1 MRQGGGM
8 ARQIG
13 RRAAL
18 AGAGALA
25 ACAGG
30 ISAGEIDAA
39 AAAERARRPEDYVNG
54 EARAFAVGRDGRPA
68 GLLWGTF
75 HTGYDEATVPPRAIR
90 ARFAAASSLSV
101 EVVLDR
107 VAAPVRRAML
117 RVRDGA
123 LLRAD
128 PAAFGRLDP
137 ATRQEV
143 LAAGLPA
150 GSVER
155 HSLLGLAQLVNGQAV
170 AAPAGVLPA
179 GRIVDANLI
188 AFARSLSI
196 PVRGLE
202 EADAG
207 QVERLAYADPNG
219 DGAAAALRLALR
231 RRGGASALMGWAR
244 RRYAAGEVAA
254 MLAGVVAWRAEPSD
268 LARWDRRREALLA
281 ERNAAWLPRLEAALG
296 EPGSAF
302 AAFGAGH
309 LVGEDGVVALL
320 RGRGWEVSACVGD
333 RCAG

>member
-1 MRQGGGM
+1 M
-8 ARQIG
+8 AWQIG

-30 ISAGEIDAA
+30 MDVGEIDAA
-39 AAAERARRPEDYVNG
+39 AAAERVRRPDEYVNG
-54 EARAFAVGRDGRPA
+54 EARAFAVSRDGRPA

-75 HTGYDEATVPPRAIR
+75 HTGYDEATVMPRAIR

-107 VAAPVRRAML
+107 IAAPVRRAMVL
-117 RVRDGA
+117 VRNGA

-143 LAAGLPA
+143 AAAGLPP

-155 HSLLGLAQLVNGQAV
+155 LSLLGLAQLVNGRAV
-170 AAPAGVLPA
+170 AAPAGTLPA

-188 AFARSLSI
+188 GFARSLSI

-219 DGAAAALRLALR
+219 DEAAAALRLALR
-231 RRGGASALMGWAR
+231 RRSGAPAMAGWVR
-244 RRYAAGEVAA
+244 RRYAAGEVAT
-254 MLAGVVAWRAEPSD
+254 MLAGLVAWRAEPFD

-281 ERNAAWLPRLEAALG
+281 ERNAAWLPRLETALG
-296 EPGSAF
+296 EAGSAF

-309 LVGEDGVVALL
+309 LMGGDGVVALL
-320 RGRGWEVSACVGD
+320 QARGWEVSACVGD

>member
-1 MRQGGGM
+1 M
-8 ARQIG
+8 AWQIG

-30 ISAGEIDAA
+30 MDAGEIDAA
-39 AAAERARRPEDYVNG
+39 AAAERARRPDEYVNG
-54 EARAFAVGRDGRPA
+54 EARAFAVSRDGRPA
-68 GLLWGTF
+68 GLLWDTF
-75 HTGYDEATVPPRAIR
+75 HTGYDEATVMPRAIR

-107 VAAPVRRAML
+107 IAAPVRRAMVL
-117 RVRDGA
+117 VRNGA

-143 LAAGLPA
+143 AAAGLPP

-155 HSLLGLAQLVNGQAV
+155 LSLLGLAQLVNGRAA
-170 AAPAGVLPA
+170 AAPAGALPA

-188 AFARSLSI
+188 GARSLSI

-219 DGAAAALRLALR
+219 DEAAAALRLALR
-231 RRGGASALMGWAR
+231 RRSGAPAMAGWVR
-244 RRYAAGEVAA
+244 RRYAAGEVAT
-254 MLAGVVAWRAEPSD
+254 MLAGLVAWRAEPSD

-281 ERNAAWLPRLEAALG
+281 ERNAAWLPRLDAALG
-296 EPGSAF
+296 RR
-302 AAFGAGH
+302 AA
-309 LVGEDGVVALL
+309 
-320 RGRGWEVSACVGD
+320 RSRRSGRGT
-333 RCAG
+333 